1 VREHLRATTSPTLI
15 PGRVA
20 ARELRQLADMLDA
33 GHMLLYSSDY
43 PHDHGSDAL
52 DNLFGVLTDEERD
65 AVLTKNAAAFFDI
78 LLPAP
83 S

>member
-1 VREHLRATTSPTLI
+1 VSSILSGAI
-15 PGRVA
+15 DCDVYCVA
-20 ARELRQLADMLDA
+20 
-33 GHMLLYSSDY
+33 SDY

-52 DNLFGVLTDEERD
+52 DNLLGVLTEDDRE

-78 LLPAP
+78 QVPAV